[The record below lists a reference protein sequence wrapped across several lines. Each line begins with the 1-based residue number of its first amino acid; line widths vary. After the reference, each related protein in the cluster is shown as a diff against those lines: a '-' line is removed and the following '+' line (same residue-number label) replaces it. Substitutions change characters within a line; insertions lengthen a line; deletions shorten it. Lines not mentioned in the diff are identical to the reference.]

1 MADVDAARAKEGM
14 ALAKADG
21 TGILGGICVR

>member
-1 MADVDAARAKEGM
+1 MADVDAARAKDGM

-21 TGILGGICVR
+21 AGILGGICV